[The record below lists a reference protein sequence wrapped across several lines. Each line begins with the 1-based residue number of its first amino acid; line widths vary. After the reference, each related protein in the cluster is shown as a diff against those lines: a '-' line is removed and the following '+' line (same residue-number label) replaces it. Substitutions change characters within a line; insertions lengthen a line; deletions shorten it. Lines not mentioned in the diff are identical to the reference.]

1 RHFEKAAGRGAL
13 WASHNGQEVRRLRV
27 YPHALLSDNAYYSP
41 DKKAVLFGYFPAD
54 GGDAAAPG
62 SIVFSCLSSDVVAH
76 EMSHALLDGLHRR
89 FEEASNPDVPAFHE
103 AFADIVALFQHFTV
117 PELVRF
123 EIARSPGKLSA
134 ASLLSGLAKQFG
146 EGASRGGP
154 LRNYDPSKPPPL
166 YSETPEAH
174 DRSSILVFAVYE

>member
-1 RHFEKAAGRGAL
+1 
-13 WASHNGQEVRRLRV
+13 
-27 YPHALLSDNAYYSP
+27 
-41 DKKAVLFGYFPAD
+41 
-54 GGDAAAPG
+54 
-62 SIVFSCLSSDVVAH
+62 
-76 EMSHALLDGLHRR
+76 ALLDGLHRR

-117 PELVRF
+117 TELVRF
-123 EIARSPGKLSA
+123 EIARAHGKLSA

-174 DRSSILVFAVYE
+174 DRGSILVFAVYESFLNIVARRTEDLIRLATGGTGVLPEGALHPDLVNRLTIETCKAA